1 MASLLFHRLL
11 ECAKAIEG
19 GNVDV
24 ADSLL
29 AEIQSLASKEES
41 IWTRKVVKYF
51 AEALVRRAYGIRPPC
66 PLPSLPLLF
75 PPIHYMYELFYQ
87 FAKITNKHVLA
98 DALNSGNKRLHVID
112 FSIVFGFPQWN
123 SLIKELKEQYGG
135 LQSVLITSI
144 APKLSKHSAYLRQN
158 REWARKVEGKNFEL
172 RQLICNSPEDI
183 VNCISKL
190 RRQRKGE
197 MVVVNWYFT
206 LHKLLAQD
214 GAMEQVLSKVK
225 DLGADIMVIVEQE
238 ANLNS
243 PDLSERLEQ
252 SFQHYSPFFESL
264 EEDYHRNVLWEMYFR
279 RQIGNVV
286 ACEGVDR
293 VERIESFAQ
302 WQNRLSQAGFC
313 PVPQKANKF
322 DEEIVIEEKEG
333 HNILLRRSGCPLAVA
348 SVWKVTDPPQ
358 FSGGLYTMQ
367 DTVEDS
373 EGMDTVD
380 DSEGMASS
388 SESEDDEE
396 KDSLVCIMADRNLW
410 STQGSSMNRIAA
422 SAKLYD
428 ILEYICDLHRLP
440 LAVTWISYG
449 QDGNTNSKGK
459 RILRIDDSACYVN
472 NWSMGKFVDEYARHH
487 LEEGQGIA
495 GRALQSNIHI
505 QHDISVLDPAEFP
518 HASNLSIWHN
528 RNFHAVFAIR
538 LTSTTLPG

>member
-1 MASLLFHRLL
+1 ML
-11 ECAKAIEG
+11 
-19 GNVDV
+19 
-24 ADSLL
+24 
-29 AEIQSLASKEES
+29 
-41 IWTRKVVKYF
+41 T
-51 AEALVRRAYGIRPPC
+51 
-66 PLPSLPLLF
+66 
-75 PPIHYMYELFYQ
+75 
-87 FAKITNKHVLA
+87 
-98 DALNSGNKRLHVID
+98 
-112 FSIVFGFPQWN
+112 
-123 SLIKELKEQYGG
+123 
-135 LQSVLITSI
+135 
-144 APKLSKHSAYLRQN
+144 
-158 REWARKVEGKNFEL
+158 
-172 RQLICNSPEDI
+172 
-183 VNCISKL
+183 
-190 RRQRKGE
+190 
-197 MVVVNWYFT
+197 
-206 LHKLLAQD
+206 
-214 GAMEQVLSKVK
+214 
-225 DLGADIMVIVEQE
+225 
-238 ANLNS
+238 
-243 PDLSERLEQ
+243 
-252 SFQHYSPFFESL
+252 
-264 EEDYHRNVLWEMYFR
+264 
-279 RQIGNVV
+279 
-286 ACEGVDR
+286 
-293 VERIESFAQ
+293 
-302 WQNRLSQAGFC
+302 
-313 PVPQKANKF
+313 
-322 DEEIVIEEKEG
+322 
-333 HNILLRRSGCPLAVA
+333 
-348 SVWKVTDPPQ
+348 
-358 FSGGLYTMQ
+358 GLYTMQ